1 MKPKHGASF
10 FIFITMKFVRNIILA
25 LALLLPSVSMAEE
38 EFSLY
43 PYPIDFSIGGGPRLF
58 STSLEF
64 VLGSCATLYETPKSD
79 SSQDFFEPKHALTWT
94 NRIRMMSDY
103 DNHPYG
109 FLFQP
114 SIRYMFKLIAFTAVV
129 GPEIGW
135 ETETGFEYGMSARV
149 GGVPGLFLT
158 NYEVGYLI
166 NYQRFYFTVVLDMF
180 SLLMLLSGA

>member
-1 MKPKHGASF
+1 
-10 FIFITMKFVRNIILA
+10 MKFVRNLILA
-25 LALLLPSVSMAEE
+25 LALLLPGISMAEE

-43 PYPIDFSIGGGPRLF
+43 PYPIDFSIGGGPGLF

-64 VLGSCATLYETPKSD
+64 VLGSCASLYETPKSD
-79 SSQDFFEPKHALTWT
+79 SLQNFFEPRHALTWT
-94 NRIRMMSDY
+94 NRIRMIYDY
-103 DNHPYG
+103 DNHQYG

-129 GPEIGW
+129 GPEVGW

-149 GGVPGLFLT
+149 GGLPGLFLA

-166 NYQRFYFTVVLDMF
+166 NSQRFYFTVVFDMF